1 MDIESVS
8 SWTSEQMAAYMSG
21 LRSAYKDT
29 GPWVRESQV
38 AQLSAGLD
46 IIADQVEALRCILG
60 RM

>member
-1 MDIESVS
+1 
-8 SWTSEQMAAYMSG
+8 MAAYMSG

-46 IIADQVEALRCILG
+46 IIADQVEALRCILS
-60 RM
+60 RL